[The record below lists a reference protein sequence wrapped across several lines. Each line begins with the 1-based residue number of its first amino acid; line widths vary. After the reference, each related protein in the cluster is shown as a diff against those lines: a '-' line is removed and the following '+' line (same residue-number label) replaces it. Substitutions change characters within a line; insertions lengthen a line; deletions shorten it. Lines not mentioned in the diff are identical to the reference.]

1 MALGEKIR
9 ELRDELGM
17 SQAQLA
23 TQGGLSQGYLSQLE
37 NDEVQNPSAAVI
49 FGLAKAL
56 HVDPRVLMNAAGYGA
71 PGADAIT
78 TDGYDIQVD
87 PDLLQ
92 FLARI
97 PREQQSNL
105 LKVLEGMESGGGGA
119 RVQPVESAGPRRLA
133 ASHRRTALAS
143 GAATRKVAAK

>member
-23 TQGGLSQGYLSQLE
+23 THGGLSQGYLSQLE

-49 FGLAKAL
+49 FGLARAL
-56 HVDPRVLMNAAGYGA
+56 HVDPRVLMNAAGYGD

-78 TDGYDIQVD
+78 SDGYDVQVD

-97 PREQQSNL
+97 PREQQSYL

-119 RVQPVESAGPRRLA
+119 RVQPVEPAGPRRLT

-143 GAATRKVAAK
+143 GAAIRKVAAK

>member
-9 ELRDELGM
+9 ELRDELAM

-49 FGLAKAL
+49 FGLARAL
-56 HVDPRVLMNAAGYGA
+56 HVDPRVLMNAAGYGDA
-71 PGADAIT
+71 AERGAIDE
-78 TDGYDIQVD
+78 GYAVEVD
-87 PDLLQ
+87 PDLLR

-97 PREQQSNL
+97 PRENQAHL
-105 LKVLEGMESGGGGA
+105 LKVLEGIEGGQQPAIAAPRPAPTTHRGHIAGA
-119 RVQPVESAGPRRLA
+119 G
-133 ASHRRTALAS
+133 
-143 GAATRKVAAK
+143 RKVAAK